1 MIKGEPW
8 RVSGFFLKG
17 IPKGKNKMADIEEL
31 HEYYVANIKE
41 KVFFEKKIIN
51 GKPYVVLYLHDV
63 AAEVESF
70 VETFVQY
77 FPYYVWNEDQL
88 DVLDISSGIKTAL
101 EKVSHRCWSSEI
113 VPCRTTSTNGIYG
126 ELYLDFYER
135 IVNERKLIITYASR
149 RSFANNQESKGFDHL
164 AYLINDGK
172 LEIVFG
178 EAKYVSG
185 ASVAKDNLLEDIRGK
200 ADGSEAGHLTK
211 EYIEDFVNFA
221 VQQNQQFSEAE
232 RLELKALM
240 RELNTNLVNGRKNFM
255 EYIIEQDIKINV
267 VLFAVFKSTYKM
279 PKHFEDY
286 YDELHKEA
294 ENALNSIG
302 IKNYSIEVVFIP
314 TESTSMHIKEKIDE
328 FYR

>member
-1 MIKGEPW
+1 MVCVRDFLIKEY
-8 RVSGFFLKG
+8 RKEK
-17 IPKGKNKMADIEEL
+17 IKMADIEEL
-31 HEYYVANIKE
+31 HEYFVSNIKD
-41 KVFFEKKIIN
+41 KVFFEKKSIS
-51 GKPYVVLYLHDV
+51 GKSYVILYLHDIV
-63 AAEVESF
+63 TEVESF

-88 DVLDISSGIKTAL
+88 DVLDISSGIKVAL
-101 EKVSHRCWSSEI
+101 EKVSHKCWSSEI
-113 VPCRTTSTNGIYG
+113 VPSRTTSTNGIYG

-135 IVNERKLIITYASR
+135 IVNERKLIIIYASR
-149 RSFANNQESKGFDHL
+149 RSYANNQESKGFDHL
-164 AYLINDGK
+164 GYLINNGK

-185 ASVAKDNLLEDIRGK
+185 ASSARDNLLVDIRGK
-200 ADGSEAGHLTK
+200 ADGSEVGHLTK
-211 EYIEDFVNFA
+211 EYIEDFANFA
-221 VQQNQQFSEAE
+221 VQKNQQFSEAE

-240 RELNTNLVNGRKNFM
+240 RELNTNLVNGRKNFL

-267 VLFAVFKSTYKM
+267 VLFAVFKSTYKTTER
-279 PKHFEDY
+279 FESH

-302 IKNYSIEVVFIP
+302 ITNYSIEVVFIP